1 LIDGQRFAYLPETDL
16 TALLQDTAAGS
27 NQVYTQALQVLESL
41 KASPSCHR
49 LAASTL
55 MHSCQTVDGSST
67 NSEGSLEDLKS
78 VYAAQLAICEV
89 TEAGSGPPKS
99 CDPFLPNE
107 QLRLGQTLNHGLG
120 QPNGLGSKLKSQLS
134 ICLQSLESRPQHW
147 TSYSN
152 NRQNAVIMCQAARFH
167 VDKDEI
173 IKLHQSMTKTASGAN
188 DALSRVVNAASE
200 AMVRQEKFAKELR
213 HFQRQLM
220 QDLEVSKS
228 ETQSFLQ
235 SLNKNVD
242 STLQSITKRLF
253 SKVGDVEREASKVQE
268 ALRSSATE
276 AEALQ
281 SNISKVFQQAAEESA
296 ELAASQAKQ
305 WDATTSSTAEL
316 QNSLQSIRQHDVHS
330 LLGAFDG
337 IHNQLASH
345 GTLTFT
351 RWARSDSLLDHLSL
365 PYTES
370 TSQRL
375 DKLDKSFAGLEST
388 AAALQATHSADAEA
402 QLRLHSQVQIEM
414 QVAQGL
420 LADITASAATLQDTV
435 HDTSSKVAHMV
446 ALGGVTNKVL
456 NWGWSLVVLLVVY
469 HFHPKVAGYAAAT
482 LGTLLL
488 VSVGGLPPFLTHIQ
502 AAATYNILGHDPNQ
516 LEHIYHVLLGLCV
529 LLAIVLALRS
539 SACSKALATSF
550 FNRSRSSF
558 RPGRASSTR
567 EHKRWKI

>member
-1 LIDGQRFAYLPETDL
+1 LIDSQRFGNLPDTDL
-16 TALLQDTAAGS
+16 TTLLQDTATGS
-27 NQVYTQALQVLESL
+27 NQVYTHALQVLESL

-55 MHSCQTVDGSST
+55 IHSCQTVDGSST

-89 TEAGSGPPKS
+89 TEAGSGPPRS
-99 CDPFLPNE
+99 CDAFLPKE
-107 QLRLGQTLNHGLG
+107 QNRLSQTLNHGLD
-120 QPNGLGSKLKSQLS
+120 QHKGLDSKLKSQLS

-152 NRQNAVIMCQAARFH
+152 NRQNAVIMCQAARIH
-167 VDKDEI
+167 VDKDELI
-173 IKLHQSMTKTASGAN
+173 QLHQSMTKTASGA
-188 DALSRVVNAASE
+188 DAALSRVVNAANE
-200 AMVRQEKFAKELR
+200 AMVRQEQFAKEVKR
-213 HFQRQLM
+213 FQRQLM

-242 STLQSITKRLF
+242 LTFQGITKRLF
-253 SKVGDVEREASKVQE
+253 ARVEDVEREASKVQE
-268 ALRSSATE
+268 ALRSSTTE

-281 SNISKVFQQAAEESA
+281 SNISKVFQQAAEGSA
-296 ELAASQAKQ
+296 ELAVSQAKQ
-305 WDATTSSTAEL
+305 WDATISSTAEL
-316 QNSLQSIRQHDVHS
+316 RNSLQSIKQHEVHS

-337 IHNQLASH
+337 IHNQL
-345 GTLTFT
+345 
-351 RWARSDSLLDHLSL
+351 
-365 PYTES
+365 
-370 TSQRL
+370 RL
-375 DKLDKSFAGLEST
+375 EKLDKSFAGLEST

-482 LGTLLL
+482 MGTLLL
-488 VSVGGLPPFLTHIQ
+488 VSVGGLPPFLTHVQ
-502 AAATYNILGHDPNQ
+502 NAAAYNIDPHQ
-516 LEHIYHVLLGLCV
+516 LERIYHILLCLCII
-529 LLAIVLALRS
+529 LAIIKIVVS
-539 SACSKALATSF
+539 TQQSF
-550 FNRSRSSF
+550 FDT
-558 RPGRASSTR
+558 GA
-567 EHKRWKI
+567 

>member
-1 LIDGQRFAYLPETDL
+1 LIDGQRFANLPETDL

-107 QLRLGQTLNHGLG
+107 QLRLGQTLNHGLD

-345 GTLTFT
+345 GTLTLVSNELVAVMY
-351 RWARSDSLLDHLSL
+351 ARQH
-365 PYTES
+365 EMGE
-370 TSQRL
+370 RL

-469 HFHPKVAGYAAAT
+469 HFHPKVAGYAAVT

-488 VSVGGLPPFLTHIQ
+488 GSVGGLPPFLTHIQ

-539 SACSKALATSF
+539 SARSKALATSF